1 MRVLIVG
8 GGKLGY
14 FLTRNL
20 IDMDYHVKLIEKDK
34 SKCMRI
40 ANDLD
45 AEVVYG
51 DGTKVEVL
59 VDAGI
64 AKADCFIA
72 VTGKD
77 QDNLVASQLAKKK
90 FKVKKVIAR
99 ANNPR
104 NLEALRKLGVDNAVS
119 STEIITR
126 LIEQEIES
134 DRLQLLVTIN
144 QGKAAICEIHVPK
157 YAAISGSYVKD
168 IGLPESSLIV
178 SIVRDEEIIIPKGD
192 TIIEDE
198 DKIVAVCKSGKQREL
213 VKIFNEVVKH

>member
-1 MRVLIVG
+1 MKVIIIG

-14 FLTRNL
+14 FLTRNM

-34 SKCMRI
+34 TKCMKI
-40 ANDLD
+40 SNELD

-59 VDAGI
+59 VNAGV
-64 AKADCFIA
+64 AKADCLIA
-72 VTGKD
+72 VTGRD
-77 QDNLVASQLAKKK
+77 QDNLVASQLAKNK

-134 DRLQLLVTIN
+134 DGLQLLVTIN
-144 QGKAAICEIHVPK
+144 QGRAAICEIHIPK
-157 YAAISGSYVKD
+157 RAVINGSYVKD
-168 IGLPESSLIV
+168 IGLPDSSLIV
-178 SIVRDEEIIIPKGD
+178 SVVRGDEVIIPKGD
-192 TIIEDE
+192 TIIEEE
-198 DKIVAVCKSGKQREL
+198 DKIVAVCESGKQREL
-213 VKIFNEVVKH
+213 VKIFNEIKKR

>member
-1 MRVLIVG
+1 MRVIIVG

-14 FLTRNL
+14 FLTRNM
-20 IDMDYHVKLIEKDK
+20 IDMDYHVKLIEKDRI
-34 SKCMRI
+34 KCMKI
-40 ANDLD
+40 ANELD

-59 VDAGI
+59 VNAGI
-64 AKADCFIA
+64 AKADCFIV

-77 QDNLVASQLAKKK
+77 QDNLVAAQLAKNK

-104 NLEALRKLGVDNAVS
+104 NLEALRALGVDNAVS

-134 DRLQLLVTIN
+134 DGLQLLVTIN
-144 QGKAAICEIHVPK
+144 QGRAAICEIKIPK
-157 YAAISGSYVKD
+157 HAVINGSYVRD
-168 IGLPESSLIV
+168 IGMPESSLIV
-178 SIVRDEEIIIPKGD
+178 SIVRNEEVIIPKGD
-192 TIIEDE
+192 TVIEGE
-198 DKIVAVCKSGKQREL
+198 DRIVAVCESGKQREL
-213 VKIFNEVVKH
+213 VKLFNEVRKH

>member
-1 MRVLIVG
+1 MRVIIVG

-14 FLTRNL
+14 FLTRNM
-20 IDMDYHVKLIEKDK
+20 IDMDYHVKLIEKDRI
-34 SKCMRI
+34 KCMKI
-40 ANDLD
+40 ANELD

-59 VDAGI
+59 VNAGI
-64 AKADCFIA
+64 AKADCFIV

-77 QDNLVASQLAKKK
+77 QDNLVAAQLAKNK

-104 NLEALRKLGVDNAVS
+104 NLEALRALGVDNAVS

-134 DRLQLLVTIN
+134 DGLQLLVTIN
-144 QGKAAICEIHVPK
+144 QGRAAICEINC
-157 YAAISGSYVKD
+157 SKD
-168 IGLPESSLIV
+168 S
-178 SIVRDEEIIIPKGD
+178 
-192 TIIEDE
+192 
-198 DKIVAVCKSGKQREL
+198 
-213 VKIFNEVVKH
+213 

>member
-14 FLTRNL
+14 FLTRNM
-20 IDMDYHVKLIEKDK
+20 IDMDYRVKLIEKDK
-34 SKCMRI
+34 TKCMKI
-40 ANDLD
+40 ANELD

-59 VDAGI
+59 ANAGI
-64 AKADCFIA
+64 AKADCFIV

-77 QDNLVASQLAKKK
+77 QDNLVASQLAKNK

-104 NLEALRKLGVDNAVS
+104 NLEALRALGVDNAVS

-134 DRLQLLVTIN
+134 DGLQLLVTIN
-144 QGKAAICEIHVPK
+144 QGRAAICEIRIPK
-157 YAAISGSYVKD
+157 YAVISGSYVKD
-168 IGLPESSLIV
+168 IGMPESSLIV
-178 SIVRDEEIIIPKGD
+178 SIVRDEEVIIPKGD
-192 TIIEDE
+192 TIIEEE
-198 DKIVAVCKSGKQREL
+198 DKIVAVCESGKQREL
-213 VKIFNEVVKH
+213 VKIFNEVRKR